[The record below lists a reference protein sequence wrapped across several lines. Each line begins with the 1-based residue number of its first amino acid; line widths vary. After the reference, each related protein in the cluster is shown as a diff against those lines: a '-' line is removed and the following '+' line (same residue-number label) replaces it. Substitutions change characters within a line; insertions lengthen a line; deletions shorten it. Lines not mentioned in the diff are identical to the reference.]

1 MQCDKCCNN
10 LCPTYFGGTE
20 ERVINSIQRR
30 GIRGLTEKVHLSW
43 TWRTNTSSNLFIH
56 RIVLH
61 RLEYSYCVFCISFHY
76 FELSISIAW
85 RMYYEDKYRKQIPK
99 LWDMSSENICLLFF
113 CKYIFTFVNINLQ
126 LIMRPHWFCLISK

>member
-1 MQCDKCCNN
+1 MNKQLPVMQCDKCCNSTLSN
-10 LCPTYFGGTE
+10 IFWRHRRDSDQFCPKKDDW
-20 ERVINSIQRR
+20 
-30 GIRGLTEKVHLSW
+30 GLTEKLHLSR

-61 RLEYSYCVFCISFHY
+61 ILEYSYCVFCISFHY

-99 LWDMSSENICLLFF
+99 LWDMSSENTCLSFF
-113 CKYIFTFVNINLQ
+113 GKYIFTFVNINL
-126 LIMRPHWFCLISK
+126 